1 MKSEYKLQLAQYKA
15 DTFAESTAPLTS
27 SERCQLWPE
36 SQYGGDG
43 PWNNYGDEDEDG
55 AGTGYVPT
63 PMEKLP
69 FYAEI
74 EGGHCHF

>member
-15 DTFAESTAPLTS
+15 DVIAESTGPLTA
-27 SERCQLWPE
+27 SERAQLWPE
-36 SQYGGDG
+36 SQHGGDG
-43 PWNNYGDEDEDG
+43 PWNNYGDENG
-55 AGTGYVPT
+55 AGYVPT

-74 EGGHCHF
+74 KGGHCHF

>member
-15 DTFAESTAPLTS
+15 DVIAESTAPLTA

-43 PWNNYGDEDEDG
+43 PWNNYGDEEG
-55 AGTGYVPT
+55 AGAVYVPT